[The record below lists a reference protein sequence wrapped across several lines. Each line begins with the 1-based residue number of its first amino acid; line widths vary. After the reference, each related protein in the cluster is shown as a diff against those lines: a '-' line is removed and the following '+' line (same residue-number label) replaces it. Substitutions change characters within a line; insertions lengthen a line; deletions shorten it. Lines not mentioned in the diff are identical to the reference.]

1 MSMTEELLVPIIMI
15 LFGGILSV
23 FLCIYGR
30 LTFKS
35 SPGGRYYIILCLL
48 ASLFSFAYI
57 FELVST
63 SIEGIMFWIKIE
75 YIPLVLI
82 PVFTLLMCI
91 DYVGLQLKWPILYSL
106 FLIPAI
112 TLLLQETND
121 FHHLYYT
128 SIKLR
133 SDSPF
138 PMVDLEYGFWFDVHL
153 AFLYGCMIAG
163 ITVLLLRNA
172 HRPQFRIQILV
183 MVIGLIVPLIGSFLY
198 LMELSPYGI
207 DLGPVFTSISF
218 IFHGIALLRYQ
229 MFDVIPIAR
238 DIVFTNMEDGI
249 VVLNDKERVV
259 DYNQAMLEIVPA
271 LHRKA
276 IGMEISEVF
285 SYYPEL
291 IPIIK
296 GGREQDQQFLQN
308 GVTRYYHI
316 HFAPIRNKQQERIG
330 TILSFTNMTE
340 RVVMEEKLKE
350 LADTDSLTGLLN
362 KRALIRES
370 EIYLNKLSQ
379 SGGSVS
385 MIMFDVDYFK
395 QVNDKI
401 GHEAGD
407 IVLTHVAEAVRAN
420 IQPVHIAG
428 RYGGDEF
435 ILCLPETNLA
445 EAYQVA
451 DSIRAHIA
459 EKFMLVNGKEVWV
472 TSSFGVAHVYMKQG
486 ESFPLITLMRQADE
500 ALYMAK
506 EKGRNCVHPYINS
519 SGTMT

>member
-1 MSMTEELLVPIIMI
+1 MTEELLVPIIMI
-15 LFGGILSV
+15 LFGGTLSV

-35 SPGGRYYIILCLL
+35 SPGGRYYIILSLL
-48 ASLFSFAYI
+48 ASIFSFAYI

-63 SIEGIMFWIKIE
+63 SIERIMFWIRIE

-91 DYVGLQLKWPILYSL
+91 DYVGIQLKRPVFYSL
-106 FLIPAI
+106 FLIPGI
-112 TLLLQETND
+112 TLLLQATND
-121 FHHLYYT
+121 YHHLYYT
-128 SIKLR
+128 SMKLR

-138 PMVDLEYGFWFDVHL
+138 PMAELEYGFWFCVHS
-153 AFLYGCMIAG
+153 AFLYGCMVAG
-163 ITVLLLRNA
+163 ITVLLRGLRGA
-172 HRPQFRIQILV
+172 HRPRFRIQILV
-183 MVIGLIVPLIGSFLY
+183 MVFGLLVPLMGGFLY

-249 VVLNDKERVV
+249 VVLNDKERVI
-259 DYNQAMLEIVPA
+259 DYNQAMLKIVPT
-271 LHRKA
+271 LHKKA
-276 IGMEISEVF
+276 IGMQIREVF
-285 SYYPEL
+285 SRYPEL
-291 IPIIK
+291 IPIIEA
-296 GGREQDQQFLQN
+296 GREQDQQFLHN

-316 HFAPIRNKQQERIG
+316 HFAPIRNKQKERIG
-330 TILSFTNMTE
+330 TIVSFANITE
-340 RVVMEEKLKE
+340 RVLMEEKLKE

-362 KRALIRES
+362 KRALMRES
-370 EIYLNKLSQ
+370 ENYLNKLGQ
-379 SGGSVS
+379 SGGSFS

-407 IVLTHVAEAVRAN
+407 IVLTHVAEAIRSN
-420 IQPVHIAG
+420 IQPIHIAG

-435 ILCLPETNLA
+435 ILCLPETSLP
-445 EAYQVA
+445 EAYEVA
-451 DSIRAHIA
+451 DSIRAHVA
-459 EKFMLVNGKEVWV
+459 EKFILVNGKEVRV
-472 TSSFGVAHVYMKQG
+472 TSSFGVTHVRIEQG
-486 ESFPLITLMRQADE
+486 ESLPLITLMRQADE

-506 EKGRNCVHPYINS
+506 EKGRNCVHPYS
-519 SGTMT
+519 KAS

>member
-1 MSMTEELLVPIIMI
+1 MSMTEELLAPIIII
-15 LFGGILSV
+15 LFGGTLSV
-23 FLCIYGR
+23 FLCIYGT
-30 LTFKS
+30 LTFKN
-35 SPGGRYYIILCLL
+35 SPGGRYYIILSLL

-63 SIEGIMFWIKIE
+63 SIERIMFWIKIE
-75 YIPLVLI
+75 YIPLALI

-91 DYVGLQLKWPILYSL
+91 EYVGLQLKRSIFYSL
-106 FLIPAI
+106 FLIPVI
-112 TLLLQETND
+112 TLLLQATND

-128 SIKLR
+128 SMKLR

-138 PMVDLEYGFWFDVHL
+138 PMADLEYGLWFGVHS

-163 ITVLLLRNA
+163 VTVLLRGLLGA

-183 MVIGLIVPLIGSFLY
+183 MVFGLMVPLMGGFLY

-249 VVLNDKERVV
+249 VVLNEKEMVV
-259 DYNQAMLEIVPA
+259 DYNQAMLDIVPT
-271 LHRKA
+271 LHKKA
-276 IGMEISEVF
+276 IGMQISEVF
-285 SYYPEL
+285 SGYPEL
-291 IPIIK
+291 IPIIEA
-296 GGREQDQQFLQN
+296 GRDQDQQFLHS

-316 HFAPIRNKQQERIG
+316 HFAPIRNKHKERIG
-330 TILSFTNMTE
+330 TIVSFANITE

-350 LADTDSLTGLLN
+350 LADTDSLTGMLN
-362 KRALIRES
+362 KRALMRES
-370 EIYLNKLSQ
+370 ENYLNKLSQ
-379 SGGSVS
+379 SGGSFS

-407 IVLTHVAEAVRAN
+407 IVLTHVAEAVKTN

-435 ILCLPETNLA
+435 ILCLPETSLT
-445 EAYQVA
+445 EAYKVA

-459 EKFMLVNGKEVWV
+459 EKCMLVNGKEVRV
-472 TSSFGVAHVYMKQG
+472 TSSFGVTHVHMQQG
-486 ESFPLITLMRQADE
+486 ESLPLITLMRQADE

-506 EKGRNCVHPYINS
+506 EKGRNCVHPYS
-519 SGTMT
+519 KAS

>member
-1 MSMTEELLVPIIMI
+1 MSMTEELLAPIILI
-15 LFGGILSV
+15 LFGGTLSV
-23 FLCIYGR
+23 FLCIYGT
-30 LTFKS
+30 LTFKN
-35 SPGGRYYIILCLL
+35 SPGGRYYIILSLL

-63 SIEGIMFWIKIE
+63 SIERIMFWIKIE
-75 YIPLVLI
+75 YIPLALI

-91 DYVGLQLKWPILYSL
+91 EYVGHRIKRSTFYSL
-106 FLIPAI
+106 FIIPAI
-112 TLLLQETND
+112 TLLLQATNE

-128 SIKLR
+128 SMKLR

-138 PMVDLEYGFWFDVHL
+138 PMADLEYGFWFGVHT

-163 ITVLLLRNA
+163 ITILLRGLRNA

-183 MVIGLIVPLIGSFLY
+183 MVTGLIVPLVGGFLY

-207 DLGPVFTSISF
+207 DLGPVFTSVSF
-218 IFHGIALLRYQ
+218 VFHGIALLRYQ
-229 MFDVIPIAR
+229 MFDVVPIAR

-259 DYNQAMLEIVPA
+259 DYNHAMLGIVPT
-271 LHRKA
+271 LNRKT
-276 IGMEISEVF
+276 IGREIGQVF
-285 SYYPEL
+285 SCYPEL
-291 IPIIK
+291 IPIIEA
-296 GGREQDQQFLQN
+296 GREQDQQFSQN
-308 GVTRYYHI
+308 GEVRYYHI

-330 TILSFTNMTE
+330 TIVSFANITE
-340 RVVMEEKLKE
+340 RVAMEEKLKE
-350 LADTDSLTGLLN
+350 LADTDSLTGMLN
-362 KRALIRES
+362 KRALVRES

-379 SGGSVS
+379 SGGSFS

-407 IVLTHVAEAVRAN
+407 IVLTHVAEAVRSN

-435 ILCLPETNLA
+435 ILCLPETSMT

-451 DSIRAHIA
+451 DSIRAHVA
-459 EKFMLVNGKEVWV
+459 EKSMLVNGKEVRV
-472 TSSFGVAHVYMKQG
+472 TSSFGVSHVYMEQG
-486 ESFPLITLMRQADE
+486 ESLSLLTLMRQADE

-506 EKGRNCVHPYINS
+506 EKGRNCVHPYS
-519 SGTMT
+519 KAS

>member
-1 MSMTEELLVPIIMI
+1 MTEELLVPIIMI
-15 LFGGILSV
+15 LFGGTLSV

-35 SPGGRYYIILCLL
+35 SPGGRYYIILSLL
-48 ASLFSFAYI
+48 ASIFSFAYI

-63 SIEGIMFWIKIE
+63 SIDRIMFWIRIE

-91 DYVGLQLKWPILYSL
+91 DYVGIQLKRPVFYSL

-112 TLLLQETND
+112 TLLLQATND
-121 FHHLYYT
+121 SHHLYYT
-128 SIKLR
+128 SMKLR

-138 PMVDLEYGFWFDVHL
+138 PMAELEYGLWFGVHS

-163 ITVLLLRNA
+163 VTVLLRGLRGA

-183 MVIGLIVPLIGSFLY
+183 MVFGLLVPLIGGFLY

-238 DIVFTNMEDGI
+238 DIVFRNMEDGI
-249 VVLNDKERVV
+249 VVLNDKERVI
-259 DYNQAMLEIVPA
+259 DYNQAMLEIVST
-271 LHRKA
+271 LHKKT
-276 IGMEISEVF
+276 IGMQISEVF
-285 SYYPEL
+285 SGYPEL
-291 IPIIK
+291 IPIIEA
-296 GGREQDQQFLQN
+296 GREQDQQFLHN

-316 HFAPIRNKQQERIG
+316 HFAPIRNKQKERIG
-330 TILSFTNMTE
+330 TIVSFANITE
-340 RVVMEEKLKE
+340 RVLMEVKLKE
-350 LADTDSLTGLLN
+350 LADTDSLTGLFN
-362 KRALIRES
+362 KRALMRES
-370 EIYLNKLSQ
+370 ENYLNMLTQ
-379 SGGSVS
+379 SGGSFS

-407 IVLTHVAEAVRAN
+407 IVLTHVAEAIRSN
-420 IQPVHIAG
+420 LQPVHMAG

-435 ILCLPETNLA
+435 ILCLPETSLN
-445 EAYQVA
+445 EAYEVA

-459 EKFMLVNGKEVWV
+459 EKFMLVNGKEVRV
-472 TSSFGVAHVYMKQG
+472 TSSFGVTHVCIEEG
-486 ESFPLITLMRQADE
+486 ESLPLITLMRQADE

-506 EKGRNCVHPYINS
+506 EKGRNCVHPYS
-519 SGTMT
+519 KAS